1 MAKIDV
7 SDVKKKILEY
17 LDKHGPSLP
26 VPVAKHVGL
35 QPMFASAILSELLNE
50 KRVKT
55 SSLKIGTSPLY
66 LIPGQEYKLE
76 AFTEN
81 LGGVEKEAYLLLK
94 DNRLIEDQAQE
105 PRIRVALR
113 GLKDFAIPTQMNDKL
128 FWKYFTV
135 SNNKVREALQD
146 EGDVAIGER
155 VLGQQIWQD
164 IKKETPQGHQT
175 ESILPVREA
184 RPDEV
189 LTETHEK
196 IVTILSKE
204 ASHRSPNLYET
215 DNRKPEIEKII
226 IAKEEDIPKEA
237 AKIIVQENKP
247 QKIKKLT
254 EKEIF
259 LEQVTRILQSK
270 NIELLEVLQF
280 DKKQVFAKARIN
292 VDKTCILYFI
302 DKKRADEKDMLKA
315 YKKSQEYKLPYYIFA
330 QTQPQK
336 KLKETAEL
344 YKALLGFGSV
354 E

>member
-7 SDVKKKILEY
+7 SEVKKRILEF
-17 LDKHGPSLP
+17 LNNNGPSLP
-26 VPVAKHVGL
+26 VPIAKHIGL

-50 KRVKT
+50 KRIKT
-55 SSLKIGTSPLY
+55 SSMKIGTSPLY

-135 SNNKVREALQD
+135 SNNKIKEALQD

-155 VLGQQIWQD
+155 VVGQQIWED
-164 IKKETPQGHQT
+164 IKKETKP
-175 ESILPVREA
+175 EPKVEEI
-184 RPDEV
+184 
-189 LTETHEK
+189 LTETHDK

-204 ASHRSPNLYET
+204 ASQRSHPAGEAEI
-215 DNRKPEIEKII
+215 RKPEVKEII
-226 IAKEEDIPKEA
+226 IAKEEEIPKET
-237 AKIIVQENKP
+237 AKIIIQEEKQEP
-247 QKIKKLT
+247 PKKIRKLT

-259 LEQVTRILQSK
+259 LEQVKHVLRSK

-280 DKKQVFAKARIN
+280 DKKQILAKARVN

-302 DKKRADEKDMLKA
+302 DKKKPEEKDMLKA
-315 YKKSQEYKLPYYIFA
+315 YKKAQEYNLPYYIFT

-336 KLKETAEL
+336 KLIDTANL
-344 YKALLGFGSV
+344 YKSLLGFGSID
-354 E
+354 

>member
-7 SDVKKKILEY
+7 NEVKKKILDF
-17 LDKHGPSLP
+17 LNQNGPSLP
-26 VPVAKHVGL
+26 VPIAKHVNL

-76 AFTEN
+76 SFTEN
-81 LGGVEKEAYLLLK
+81 LGGVEKEAYLILK
-94 DNRLIEDQAQE
+94 DNRLIEDQSQD

-135 SNNKVREALQD
+135 SNNKVKEALED
-146 EGDVAIGER
+146 EGNIAIGER
-155 VLGQQIWQD
+155 TIGQQIWED
-164 IKKETPQGHQT
+164 IKKETPQNAKQI
-175 ESILPVREA
+175 ERE
-184 RPDEV
+184 PDEV
-189 LTETHEK
+189 LTETHDK

-204 ASHRSPNLYET
+204 ASLKTHTTTMET
-215 DNRKPEIEKII
+215 IKPETKEII
-226 IAKEEDIPKEA
+226 ITKESPVEIAKVILEEK
-237 AKIIVQENKP
+237 KTP

-259 LEQVTRILQSK
+259 LDQVTRILQSK
-270 NIELLEVLQF
+270 NIELLEVIQF
-280 DKKQVFAKARIN
+280 DKKQIFAKARVN
-292 VDKTCILYFI
+292 VDKNCILYFI
-302 DKKRADEKDMLKA
+302 DKKRPDEKDMLKA
-315 YKKSQEYKLPYYIFA
+315 YKKAQEYKLPYYIFA
-330 QTQPQK
+330 QTPPQK

-344 YKALLGFGSV
+344 YKALLGFGSI

>member
-1 MAKIDV
+1 MTKIDV
-7 SDVKKKILEY
+7 SDVKRKILEF
-17 LDKHGPSLP
+17 LDKNGPSLP
-26 VPVAKHVGL
+26 VPIAKHVNL

-50 KRVKT
+50 KRIKT
-55 SSLKIGTSPLY
+55 SSMKIGTSPLY

-76 AFTEN
+76 TFTEN
-81 LGGVEKEAYLLLK
+81 LTGVEKEAYLLLK

-146 EGDVAIGER
+146 EGNVAIGER
-155 VLGQQIWQD
+155 VVGQQIWED
-164 IKKETPQGHQT
+164 IKKETPNI
-175 ESILPVREA
+175 SIKSEPKVE
-184 RPDEV
+184 EI

-204 ASHRSPNLYET
+204 AAQRAHPQE
-215 DNRKPEIEKII
+215 EIHLPKKEVII
-226 IAKEEDIPKEA
+226 VEENEAPKEM
-237 AKIIVQENKP
+237 AKIIVQEKP
-247 QKIKKLT
+247 QKIRKMT

-259 LEQVTRILQSK
+259 LEQVKRILQSK
-270 NIELLEVLQF
+270 NIELIEVLQL
-280 DKKQVFAKARIN
+280 DKKQVMAKARVN

-302 DKKRADEKDMLKA
+302 DKKRPDDKDMLKA
-315 YKKSQEYKLPYYIFA
+315 FKKAQEYNLPYYLFT

-336 KLKETAEL
+336 KLKDTAEL
-344 YKALLGFGSV
+344 YKALLGFGSI